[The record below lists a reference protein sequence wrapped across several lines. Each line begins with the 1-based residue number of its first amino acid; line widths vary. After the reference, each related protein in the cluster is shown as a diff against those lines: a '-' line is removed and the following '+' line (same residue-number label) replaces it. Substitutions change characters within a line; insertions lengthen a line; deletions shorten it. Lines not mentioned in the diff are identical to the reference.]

1 MGHHSEY
8 ELINNQVTLCVCV
21 CVTTELFCVCVCV
34 YIVTV
39 NVFTHTHIP
48 WCTCLITT
56 LREMSE
62 IEFANPKVYTL
73 KFYFI

>member
-8 ELINNQVTLCVCV
+8 KLINNQVTLCVCV
-21 CVTTELFCVCVCV
+21 CVCI